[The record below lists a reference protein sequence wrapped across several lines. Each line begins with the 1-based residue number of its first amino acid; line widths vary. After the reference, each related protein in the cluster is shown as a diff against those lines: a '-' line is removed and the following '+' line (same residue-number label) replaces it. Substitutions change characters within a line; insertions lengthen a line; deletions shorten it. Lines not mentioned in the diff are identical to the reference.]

1 MYWNSIKILTNIG
14 LTLSVK
20 HAHSEE
26 AEGCRSGCWSVIKD
40 SSAGLVGKK
49 HVSWTTYVHYLHVHT
64 HLCCCEYLIIPLE
77 HIRHPTLALLTR
89 PAAFPIIIHVK
100 STSQGL
106 QSLKKN
112 AKVSS
117 RRLYLINRCSQ
128 CKVCGR
134 PRGSRAA
141 GREQAPR
148 LAGEA
153 LGKAVDSHQ
162 PH

>member
-106 QSLKKN
+106 QSLKKKMQKW
-112 AKVSS
+112 AAEGFIW
-117 RRLYLINRCSQ
+117 LIGAASVKC
-128 CKVCGR
+128 VAG
-134 PRGSRAA
+134 PEGA
-141 GREQAPR
+141 GRRVESKHPGW
-148 LAGEA
+148 LE
-153 LGKAVDSHQ
+153 KH
-162 PH
+162 